1 MLIIITIIMDK
12 YEEEILNHS
21 KASKLLSELK
31 KVEKGM
37 KFHTK
42 RISNSTI
49 VMCKNE
55 DRIKMY
61 EDSMRIG

>member
-1 MLIIITIIMDK
+1 MDK

-31 KVEKGM
+31 KIEKGM
-37 KFHTK
+37 KLHIK

-55 DRIKMY
+55 DRIKMF

>member
-1 MLIIITIIMDK
+1 MKDK
-12 YEEEILNHS
+12 YEEEIENHS
-21 KASKLLSELK
+21 RAANALEEMK
-31 KVEKGM
+31 KMERNI

-55 DRIKMY
+55 DRIKMF
-61 EDSMRIG
+61 EDSIMIG

>member
-1 MLIIITIIMDK
+1 MKDK
-12 YEEEILNHS
+12 YEEEIENHS
-21 KASKLLSELK
+21 RAANALEEMK
-31 KVEKGM
+31 KIERSI

-55 DRIKMY
+55 DRIKMF
-61 EDSMRIG
+61 EDSIRIG

>member
-1 MLIIITIIMDK
+1 MEK
-12 YEEEILNHS
+12 YEEDYKNRSIAIRMLCKL
-21 KASKLLSELK
+21 KA
-31 KVEKGM
+31 VEKRT
-37 KFHTK
+37 KLHAK

-55 DRIKMY
+55 DRIKMF

>member
-1 MLIIITIIMDK
+1 MGDN
-12 YEEEILNHS
+12 YEENYDNRS
-21 KASKLLSELK
+21 RACKLLSELK

-37 KFHTK
+37 KFHSK

-55 DRIKMY
+55 DRIKMF
-61 EDSMRIG
+61 EDSIKIG

>member
-1 MLIIITIIMDK
+1 MDK
-12 YEEEILNHS
+12 YEEEIENRS
-21 KASKLLSELK
+21 RAKTKLAELK
-31 KVEKGM
+31 RIEKGT
-37 KFHTK
+37 KFHSK

-55 DRIKMY
+55 DRIKMF